1 MNPIFLYINNFHC
14 HTESLIDFSLFN
26 SAVITGRY
34 AESDLYSNGV
44 GKSTIFKALEYVLFG
59 QSDCN
64 LEKIIRDGESSATI
78 IFDFS
83 VADKTYR
90 ITRVKTKKA
99 SDVNLYLA
107 TSTSLKFNVNCD
119 EKEWKN
125 ISGRRSSDT
134 EQEIAKLLK
143 INFAIF
149 KSTVHFAQLDMS
161 GLPTAT
167 SSKRKSILKDIFQL
181 GIYSKLEKMAKENFS
196 NISKEVSDANI
207 ILSHIKDPQ
216 QEILNFTENLI
227 SLNQKLN
234 EASLS
239 VKNAE
244 IVEKSFSD
252 QLKEKQIFLAEQK
265 KDFDSITFQI
275 SKDKITAK
283 NLQTTIDSNT
293 SKKNAIV
300 MQAKDLTAKIEK
312 NKKELQSISDDIK
325 NINEQFLKEIIDNN
339 TKLLNENKAKYLLL
353 SKELDILNNP
363 MPTELKC
370 PQCRSSLTEEHRENC
385 KKEII
390 NEKEIISIKQKEINE
405 DIVNLNKLITDAS
418 KDLDVCLLKH
428 KQMDKLTNIINMDS
442 KEISSKKSLHKEY
455 TSTIGDLKV
464 NLDTLAQEII
474 TKEKSLEKI
483 DKSSFEKI
491 NEEINSINLK
501 LTEATAHLLEDRK
514 SFNEISQNIAI
525 INNNISQK
533 EKDLIIKNE
542 KEKIIENNKELS
554 KLYPL
559 LIEAFSSAGI
569 PNLMIQNILNDLQAE
584 ANTIIPNFHA
594 GLQLE
599 FAIEKTRSDGAQDDT
614 LDINYYLHNKPRDFE
629 QLSGAQKLAA
639 IFGLKLGLLMLLKKM
654 FDVDFNLLLL
664 DEVDQALDKA
674 SLDAFATNI
683 KSLDQQ
689 FKILIITHNDRLKEK
704 FSNVIEVNQDMEKN
718 SHAEVKI

>member
-1 MNPIFLYINNFHC
+1 MNPIFLYIKNFHC
-14 HTESLIDFSLFN
+14 HTESLIDFNLFN
-26 SAVITGRY
+26 SAVIIGKY

-59 QSDCN
+59 QSDCS
-64 LEKIIRDGESSATI
+64 LDKIIRDGENSATV

-83 VADKTYR
+83 IDDKTYR

-99 SDVNLYLA
+99 SDVNLYVA
-107 TSTSLKFNVNCD
+107 ITPSPVFSANCG

-134 EQEIAKLLK
+134 EQEITKLLK

-149 KSTVHFAQLDMS
+149 KSTIHFTQLDLS
-161 GLPTAT
+161 GLATAT
-167 SSKRKSILKDIFQL
+167 PSKRKSILKDIFQL
-181 GIYSKLEKMAKENFS
+181 GIYSKLEKMAKDNFS

-216 QEILNFTENLI
+216 QEILSFTENLTI
-227 SLNQKLN
+227 LNEKLN
-234 EASLS
+234 ESSLAMTS
-239 VKNAE
+239 AE
-244 IVEKSFSD
+244 VAEKTLSNELNS
-252 QLKEKQIFLAEQK
+252 KQIFLAEQK
-265 KDFDSITFQI
+265 KDFDSITLQL
-275 SKDKITAK
+275 SKDRLTVKS
-283 NLQTTIDSNT
+283 LQDTIANNSN
-293 SKKNAIV
+293 KKNAIV
-300 MQAKDLTAKIEK
+300 AQAKDLTSKIEK
-312 NKKELQSISDDIK
+312 NKEILQSILDEIK
-325 NINEQFLKEIIDNN
+325 NIDSKILRETIDAN
-339 TKLLNENKAKYLLL
+339 TKLLHDNKAKYLLL
-353 SKELDILNNP
+353 SKELEKLNNP
-363 MPTELKC
+363 IPLELKC

-390 NEKEIISIKQKEINE
+390 NEKKIISLKQKEIND
-405 DIVNLNKLITDAS
+405 DIATLNKIINEAS
-418 KDLDVCLLKH
+418 KELETLLLKNN
-428 KQMDKLTNIINMDS
+428 QVDKLNNIINLDS
-442 KEISSKKSLHKEY
+442 KEILSKKSLHKEY
-455 TSTIGDLKV
+455 SSTISASKT
-464 NLDTLAQEII
+464 NLDTLTQEILL
-474 TKEKSLEKI
+474 KEKSLEKI

-491 NEEINSINLK
+491 NKEIESINLK
-501 LTEATAHLLEDRK
+501 LAESITMLSERRK
-514 SFNEISQNIAI
+514 AFNEVSQSIAI
-525 INNNISQK
+525 INNNINQK
-533 EKDLIIKNE
+533 QKDLIIKNE

-569 PNLMIQNILNDLQAE
+569 PNLMIQNILNDLQTE
-584 ANTIIPNFHA
+584 ANAIIPNFHA

-654 FDVDFNLLLL
+654 FDIDFNLLLL
-664 DEVDQALDKA
+664 DEVEQALDKA
-674 SLDAFATNI
+674 SLDAFASNI

-689 FKILIITHNDRLKEK
+689 FKILIITHNDRLKDK
-704 FSNVIEVNQDMEKN
+704 FSNVIEVIQDMEKN